1 MHRETTST
9 SVSSEESEELPEPFE
24 LPLAVYISYLEPL
37 SLPELLETEV
47 LPDFDELELLLM
59 RELLASA
66 VNSNETAIIQS
77 LLESNIIPIYV
88 SLDSPMA

>member
-24 LPLAVYISYLEPL
+24 LPLAVYISDLEPL